1 MRIVTVLTLCVC
13 LYLVSCQKERDFA
26 NQNAAGNTSSDA
38 GGLLVKMVQKTGT
51 DSLIT
56 TYGYDANKRLIT
68 LTRVGIDDQGN
79 PLNTQFHFHR
89 NAAGIITD
97 YSSTSPDLVATGVD
111 SITTIV
117 HYASSR
123 YRSYVLNIN
132 IQSFAFSDSSVFVYN
147 GGGKIIGENSYLVP
161 TGGTGYYLGAKFDY
175 SYDASGNFNS
185 LIFHQLDQSGQEVFT
200 ASTFN
205 IKYDSKVNPIHT
217 DNEAF
222 VMGHPEWTSFNNIVS
237 QQGSDS
243 NGSVDDQTITQSYT
257 YNVASKPATN
267 VITVMPDN
275 TVTSTTYYYQ

>member
-1 MRIVTVLTLCVC
+1 M
-13 LYLVSCQKERDFA
+13 
-26 NQNAAGNTSSDA
+26 
-38 GGLLVKMVQKTGT
+38 
-51 DSLIT
+51 
-56 TYGYDANKRLIT
+56 
-68 LTRVGIDDQGN
+68 
-79 PLNTQFHFHR
+79 
-89 NAAGIITD
+89 
-97 YSSTSPDLVATGVD
+97 D

-123 YRSYVLNIN
+123 YTSYVLDIS
-132 IQSFAFSDSSVFVYN
+132 IPGFSLSDSSVFVYN
-147 GGGKIIGENSYLVP
+147 GGGKIIGENSYLIP

-185 LIFHQLDQSGQEVFT
+185 LIFHQLDQSRQEVFT

-205 IKYDSKVNPIHT
+205 IKYDSKVNPMHM

-243 NGSVDDQTITQSYT
+243 NGPVDDQTITQSYS
-257 YNVASKPATN
+257 YNSANKPITN

-275 TVTSTTYYYQ
+275 TVTSITYYYQ